1 MAFKLRPY
9 QQRLVDVAIGHLH
22 DYPES
27 QPIIV
32 APTASGKSVI
42 VAELCVELS
51 KLASGMV
58 LVLTHRRE
66 LVAQNAAKLPE
77 HLDVGVYS
85 AGLGK
90 KQLRRVTVAG
100 FQSIRNKVDKLPSVS
115 FILIDECFSA
125 ETLVDTEIGKLSI
138 KTLSEMPDLPLI
150 YCFNESSGEV
160 VLDRPLRVWQSG
172 TKQVALLTHSEGGLK
187 CTPTH
192 KFYSN
197 DSWVEAEQL
206 VSGQRLYVL
215 DESSG
220 FLKRLLRASA
230 AVAKKFFRAI

>member
-77 HLDVGVYS
+77 HLDVGIYS

-115 FILIDECFSA
+115 FILIDECFA
-125 ETLVDTEIGKLSI
+125 GETLVATAIGKISI
-138 KTLSEMPDLPLI
+138 KQLSEMKDVPEI
-150 YCFNESSGEV
+150 YCFHESSGRV
-160 VLDRPLRVWQSG
+160 ILDKPKRVWQSG
-172 TKQVALLTHSEGGLK
+172 IKQISLLKHSKGFIR

-197 DSWVEAEQL
+197 DSWIQADQL
-206 VSGQRLYVL
+206 RTGQKLYVL
-215 DESSG
+215 DKSSG

-230 AVAKKFFRAI
+230 AVAKSFFRQT